1 MKLFFCVC
9 VINDGMIFNIIV
21 KKKIILFREF
31 IDSHF
36 SFILNKLIC
45 LLCLMDAALSVIFE
59 F

>member
-1 MKLFFCVC
+1 MCL
-9 VINDGMIFNIIV
+9 INDGMIFNIIV
-21 KKKIILFREF
+21 KKKNIILFREF

-45 LLCLMDAALSVIFE
+45 LHCLMDAALSVIFE